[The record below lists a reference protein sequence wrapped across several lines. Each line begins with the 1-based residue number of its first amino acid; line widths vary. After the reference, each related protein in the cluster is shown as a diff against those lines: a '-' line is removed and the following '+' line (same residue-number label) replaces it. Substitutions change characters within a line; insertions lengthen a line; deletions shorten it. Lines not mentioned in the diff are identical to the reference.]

1 MKKQYIKSVGKSVKR
16 IDAEEK
22 ARGTSLYVNDIK
34 FPGML
39 YGGVFRSPVAS
50 GIITKLDVS
59 KAKKVKG
66 IVTIL
71 TYKDIPGKNL
81 VPVVFDDQPLLAE
94 KEIRYVGEPI
104 CLIAAENREAIRS
117 AISKINIEIKE
128 NKPVLSIKES
138 LTRKRTVNPRY
149 KDNVLQHYL
158 IERGNV
164 NKAFKKAHLVIEN
177 EYETNYQEHA
187 YLETQGMV
195 AIEEINGIMTLYG
208 SMQCPFYVQ
217 EGVATI
223 LGRDY
228 SKVSVKLMTTG
239 GAFGGKEDVP
249 SIIGEIAALLS
260 YKTKKPVKF
269 TLSREEDIETMSKRH
284 PSFTKYRSAYD
295 KDGKLLAVDID
306 YYLDGGAYS
315 TLSPIVL
322 WRGVIHAIGPYDCP
336 NVRINGS
343 ALATNKVPSGAY
355 RGFGTPQIIFAAE
368 TQMDIAA
375 EKLELDPVKIREMN
389 CFRKGS
395 ITSTGQILKKSI
407 GILDT
412 IKKGKKGFNYEA
424 RKRKIEHFNK
434 AHKNIKRG
442 IGVASLFYGV
452 GLGARG
458 GPLQKGSALVSL
470 FKDGSVQ
477 FSVGTTEMGQ
487 GMYTVLSQITAE
499 NFGIP
504 FEKVSPTRISTEKV
518 SDSGPTVASRATFIS
533 GNAIK
538 VAATRLKRN
547 LIEFM
552 LREKLIKSAKKI
564 EFKNNNVYENG
575 KKVIS
580 FPELAMKAWLGRVKM
595 IEASWYLPPETS
607 YEMED
612 GQGDAYVVYSYVTNF
627 AEVEVD
633 LRTYR
638 TQVIDLISS
647 EEFGKVINPQLA
659 SGQIEGGNAQ
669 GIGYALYENMV
680 LDKGRILTN
689 SFSTYTIPTIL
700 DVGNLKPVI
709 VEKEFKEGP
718 YGAKGMGE
726 MPLMGIAPTIGNAIY
741 NAIGIR
747 LFKVPFTPVEIYEEI
762 KNR

>member
-1 MKKQYIKSVGKSVKR
+1 MKKENFKTVGKSLKR
-16 IDAEEK
+16 VDAEEK
-22 ARGTSLYVNDIK
+22 ARGTSLYVDDIK
-34 FPGML
+34 FPRML
-39 YGGVFRSPVAS
+39 YGGVFRSPIAS
-50 GIITKLDVS
+50 GTIKKLDIS

-81 VPVVFDDQPLLAE
+81 VPVVFDDQPLLVE
-94 KEIRYVGEPI
+94 KNIRYVGEPI
-104 CLIAAENREAIRS
+104 CLIAGENKEAIKE
-117 AISKINIEIKE
+117 AIKLIELDVQE

-138 LTRKRTVNPRY
+138 LKRGKIVNPRY

-164 NKAFKKAHLVIEN
+164 EKAFKTADLIVEK

-217 EGVATI
+217 DGVATV
-223 LGRDY
+223 LGSDY
-228 SKVSVKLMTTG
+228 NKVSVKLMTTG

-260 YKTKKPVKF
+260 KKTHRPVKF

-284 PSFTKYRSAYD
+284 PSYTKYKSAYD
-295 KDGKLLAVDID
+295 KEGKLIGVDID

-343 ALATNKVPSGAY
+343 AMATNKVPSGGY

-375 EKLELDPVKIREMN
+375 KKLDMDPVKIRENN

-395 ITSTGQILKKSI
+395 ITSTGQILKESI

-412 IKKGKKGFNYEA
+412 LKKGKKSFNYTQ
-424 RKRKIEHFNK
+424 RKRKAEKFNRTHQNK
-434 AHKNIKRG
+434 KRG
-442 IGVASLFYGV
+442 IGIASLFYGV

-477 FSVGTTEMGQ
+477 CSVGTT
-487 GMYTVLSQITAE
+487 
-499 NFGIP
+499 
-504 FEKVSPTRISTEKV
+504 
-518 SDSGPTVASRATFIS
+518 
-533 GNAIK
+533 
-538 VAATRLKRN
+538 
-547 LIEFM
+547 
-552 LREKLIKSAKKI
+552 
-564 EFKNNNVYENG
+564 
-575 KKVIS
+575 
-580 FPELAMKAWLGRVKM
+580 
-595 IEASWYLPPETS
+595 
-607 YEMED
+607 
-612 GQGDAYVVYSYVTNF
+612 
-627 AEVEVD
+627 
-633 LRTYR
+633 
-638 TQVIDLISS
+638 
-647 EEFGKVINPQLA
+647 
-659 SGQIEGGNAQ
+659 
-669 GIGYALYENMV
+669 
-680 LDKGRILTN
+680 
-689 SFSTYTIPTIL
+689 
-700 DVGNLKPVI
+700 
-709 VEKEFKEGP
+709 
-718 YGAKGMGE
+718 
-726 MPLMGIAPTIGNAIY
+726 
-741 NAIGIR
+741 
-747 LFKVPFTPVEIYEEI
+747 
-762 KNR
+762 